1 MKQQPCLLCGRPYDP
16 DQPLTD
22 PAEIAGLHLA
32 EQEYCDAGKVCAVCL
47 ASRGRLAMMYR
58 SDCFD

>member
-1 MKQQPCLLCGRPYDP
+1 VKTCRLCQHPFDP
-16 DQPLTD
+16 HQPLDD
-22 PAEIAGLHLA
+22 PAQVAGNYLA
-32 EQEYCDAGKVCAVCL
+32 EQEYGDAGQLCGDCL

>member
-1 MKQQPCLLCGRPYDP
+1 MSECRLCKKGFNP
-16 DQPLTD
+16 DQLLTD
-22 PAEIAGLHLA
+22 PAEIAGQHLA
-32 EQEYCDAGKVCAVCL
+32 EQDYGDSGQLCPECL

>member
-1 MKQQPCLLCGRPYDP
+1 MKDCLLCQKKFDP
-16 DQPLTD
+16 QQPLTE
-22 PAEIAGLHLA
+22 PAQLAGQLLA
-32 EQEYCDAGKVCAVCL
+32 EEEYGDAGQLCTDCL

>member
-1 MKQQPCLLCGRPYDP
+1 MRETCLLCGHLFDP
-16 DQPLTD
+16 HQALTE
-22 PAEIAGLHLA
+22 PAQLAGQHLA
-32 EQEYCDAGKVCAVCL
+32 EQEYGDAGKVCADCL

>member
-1 MKQQPCLLCGRPYDP
+1 MKECCLCHKLFDPEQPAREP
-16 DQPLTD
+16 DQL
-22 PAEIAGLHLA
+22 AGQHLA
-32 EQEYCDAGKVCAVCL
+32 ESEYGDAGQLCLNCL

>member
-1 MKQQPCLLCGRPYDP
+1 MKECRLCHKSFDPTLQPSEP
-16 DQPLTD
+16 DQL
-22 PAEIAGLHLA
+22 AGQHLA
-32 EQEYCDAGKVCAVCL
+32 ENDYGDAGQLCLECL

>member
-1 MKQQPCLLCGRPYDP
+1 MKDCLLCKKRF
-16 DQPLTD
+16 D
-22 PAEIAGLHLA
+22 PAQSLTEPAQIAGQLLA
-32 EQEYCDAGKVCAVCL
+32 EADYGDAGQLCLDCL

>member
-1 MKQQPCLLCGRPYDP
+1 MVKECLLCRKDFDP
-16 DQPLTD
+16 DQQ
-22 PAEIAGLHLA
+22 PAEPAQVAGQLLA
-32 EQEYCDAGKVCAVCL
+32 EQDYGDAGQLCLDCL

>member
-1 MKQQPCLLCGRPYDP
+1 MKECLLCK
-16 DQPLTD
+16 QTFD
-22 PAEIAGLHLA
+22 PAQLPTEPAQLAGQLLA
-32 EQEYCDAGKVCAVCL
+32 EQDYADAGQLCLNCL

>member
-1 MKQQPCLLCGRPYDP
+1 MKQPCVLCQRLFDS
-16 DQPLTD
+16 DQPLID

-32 EQEYCDAGKVCAVCL
+32 EQEYGDAGKVCPVCL